1 MSKKNI
7 RKHGRRKEFSTDISS
22 LDEIPSTNTS
32 SNDATGIESVGVKA
46 EAADITGAEL
56 GGVNTE
62 ITEKT
67 AAADSAEE
75 LPTAVNSCNRQTRKR
90 ERFPGISL
98 YVQERSADQTSR
110 RSCAK

>member
-75 LPTAVNSCNRQTRKR
+75 LPTAVNSCNRQSTDEKKRK
-90 ERFPGISL
+90 ISGDL
-98 YVQERSADQTSR
+98 AVRAGTGVFQTVR
-110 RSCAK
+110 I

>member
-46 EAADITGAEL
+46 EAADITGAEREKEKDFWGSRCTCRKDQQIRL
-56 GGVNTE
+56 REEAAQNDAGG
-62 ITEKT
+62 
-67 AAADSAEE
+67 
-75 LPTAVNSCNRQTRKR
+75 
-90 ERFPGISL
+90 
-98 YVQERSADQTSR
+98 
-110 RSCAK
+110 

>member
-75 LPTAVNSCNRQTRKR
+75 LPTAVNSCNRQSKCVWAYTDT
-90 ERFPGISL
+90 
-98 YVQERSADQTSR
+98 YQ
-110 RSCAK
+110 SCAQSPRKVQKN